1 MVEQQYRQIVNT
13 EYLIVFLLI
22 LLRVSRLPALG
33 RMMIVCCEFASSTII
48 NSHEH
53 KSTEVS

>member
-13 EYLIVFLLI
+13 EYLIFLLI